1 MVMQDKIN
9 FEWIKQQFFS
19 DEDKKLE
26 LKQGETLFKN
36 HQKNTKLFLVTK
48 GKLQGFLDD
57 AELENYPIFE
67 ATTNKFIGVYSYF
80 SNENKSYSR
89 VIATEDSVVYYY
101 DKALKDHTPEEMET
115 LWPFLISVVVNELF
129 ARQHFAKYMARE
141 KYSDV
146 QRLLKAEKMATLGQ
160 MAAGLAHELNNSMGV
175 LNGSLE
181 HLQGFIQHC
190 VSENQDQEL
199 ISFFTAGL
207 EKGQETSSEDARKI
221 RKEFE
226 GVKGINNSQ
235 IRKLS
240 KTGIDPKSI
249 IKLIGKNPDM
259 ADQLYAYWEA
269 GCTVH
274 DMRIAAKHSTH
285 VVKSV
290 KQLGVSD
297 HQWSKAVDVNHTM
310 EEALVI
316 LRNLTKRVNIEV
328 NLDENLPLTEACPGQ
343 LVQVWINIVKNGI
356 ESMIQGK
363 TTHATLKIGTSH
375 TDKEITVEISD
386 NGPGIPPKIL
396 NKIFEPSFT
405 TKVGGLNFGLG
416 LGLSV
421 VQRIITEHD
430 AQIAVSSEPGKTVF
444 AVILPIIN

>member
-1 MVMQDKIN
+1 MPDKIN
-9 FEWIKQQFFS
+9 FHWIKQQFFS
-19 DEDKKLE
+19 DEDNKIE
-26 LKQGETLFKN
+26 LKKGDRLLES
-36 HQKNTKLFLVTK
+36 HQTNKRLFLVTQ
-48 GKLQGFLDD
+48 GKLQGFLD
-57 AELENYPIFE
+57 AEGLENYPVIE

-80 SNENKSYSR
+80 SHDHKSYSN
-89 VIATEDSVVYYY
+89 VVAMEDSVVHYY
-101 DKALKDHTPEEMET
+101 DKPLMDHTPEEMQT
-115 LWPFLISVVVNELF
+115 LWPFLISVVVNELY
-129 ARQHFAKYMARE
+129 ARQHFAKHMAQE

-181 HLQGFIQHC
+181 HLQTFITHC
-190 VSENQDQEL
+190 VAYNQNQNL
-199 ISFFTAGL
+199 TAFFNVGL
-207 EKGQETSSEDARKI
+207 EKGQGISSAEARKTRDRFASI
-221 RKEFE
+221 KSL
-226 GVKGINNSQ
+226 NSSQ
-235 IRKLS
+235 VRKLS
-240 KTGIDPKSI
+240 KTGIDPDSI
-249 IKLIGKNPDM
+249 IKLISKNPEL

-290 KQLGVSD
+290 KQLGVNE
-297 HQWSKAVDVNHTM
+297 HQWSKEVDINHTLD
-310 EEALVI
+310 EALVI
-316 LRNLTKRVNIEV
+316 LRNLTKRVKTDIA
-328 NLDENLPLTEACPGQ
+328 LDENLPLTEACAGQ

-363 TTHATLKIGTSH
+363 SPHAQLTIRTSH
-375 TDKEITVEISD
+375 TDEEITVEISD

-430 AQIAVSSEPGKTVF
+430 AKIAVSSEPGKTVF